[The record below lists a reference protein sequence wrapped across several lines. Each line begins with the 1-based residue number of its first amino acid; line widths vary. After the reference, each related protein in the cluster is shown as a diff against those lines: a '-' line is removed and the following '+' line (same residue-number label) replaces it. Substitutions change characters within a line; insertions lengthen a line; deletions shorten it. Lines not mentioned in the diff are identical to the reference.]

1 MRTAVN
7 ARYMMKDRLE
17 GIGTVT
23 HEVMK
28 RMVQLHPDDH
38 YDYYFDRAF
47 DRQFIHA
54 SNVTGH
60 SFFPPARLP
69 VLIRYWMDHPVQ
81 KHLKR
86 NGHDVFFS
94 PDGFI
99 PLNIK
104 IPKVTM
110 VHDVAF
116 LRHPLHLIPRFRRFY
131 EKWMPVFIKEAD
143 HIITVSEFSKRELI
157 SGYNLSPEK
166 ISVVYNGVSSA
177 FQPIS
182 GEAIKDTREK
192 YFNGHPYFLYLG
204 SIHPRKNILT
214 LIRAFEKFKSGS
226 KSDYHLVIAGRPS
239 WYTKEIFRAV
249 SKSPFSE
256 EIQLTGFVEA
266 DTARKLIASAHA
278 LVYPSRYEGF
288 GLPVV
293 EAMASGTPV
302 ICSNVASLP
311 EVAGNAALFFDP
323 GETDELMKHLQTI
336 SSDETLRQQLISLGH
351 QHVKMFSWEKAAG
364 EIYSVL
370 NRYSTSI

>member
-1 MRTAVN
+1 MRIAVN

-28 RMVQLHPDDH
+28 RMVHAHPDDR
-38 YDYYFDRAF
+38 YDYYFDRSF
-47 DRQFIHA
+47 QPQFIHA
-54 SNVTGH
+54 PNVTGH

-69 VLIRYWMDHPVQ
+69 ILIRYWMDHPVK

-94 PDGFI
+94 PDGFV

-104 IPKVTM
+104 IPKVTI

-131 EKWMPVFIKEAD
+131 EKWMPLFINEAD

-182 GEAIKDTREK
+182 EEARKETRQK
-192 YFNGHPYFLYLG
+192 YFDGHPYFLYLG

-214 LIRAFEKFKSGS
+214 LIRAFEKLKSDS
-226 KSDYHLVIAGRPS
+226 KSNYHLVIAGRPS
-239 WYTKEIFRAV
+239 WYTKEVFKAV
-249 SKSPFSE
+249 DNSHVSD
-256 EIQLTGFVEA
+256 EIHLTGFVEA
-266 DTARKLIASAHA
+266 DAARKLIASAHA

-323 GETDELMKHLQTI
+323 GEVDQLAEHLCTI
-336 SSDETLRQQLISLGH
+336 SSDENLRQQLISLGH
-351 QHVKMFSWEKAAG
+351 QHVKMFSWEKAAD
-364 EIYSVL
+364 EMYAILEKYS
-370 NRYSTSI
+370 NII